1 MRKPAINFSIDI
13 FALLAFIFLISTGF
27 LIYLVLPA
35 GSGGASVWGMNRHEW
50 RDIHFWIAMAFIT
63 LIAIHFIL
71 HWDWIKN
78 IVRGKAK
85 DKTISGFRIS
95 AAIIALVFIL
105 LLALAPFLSTVD
117 HSSQDRGRNA
127 PGIELK
133 K

>member
-13 FALLAFIFLISTGF
+13 FALLAIIFLISTGF

-50 RDIHFWIAMAFIT
+50 GDIHFWIAMAFIA

-71 HWDWIKN
+71 HLDWVKN
-78 IVRGKAK
+78 MVMGKAK
-85 DKTISGFRIS
+85 GQTISRFRIS
-95 AAIIALVFIL
+95 AAIIALLFIL
-105 LLALAPFLSTVD
+105 ILAIAPFLSPVD
-117 HSSQDRGRNA
+117 YSSQDRGRHA
-127 PGIELK
+127 PGVELK